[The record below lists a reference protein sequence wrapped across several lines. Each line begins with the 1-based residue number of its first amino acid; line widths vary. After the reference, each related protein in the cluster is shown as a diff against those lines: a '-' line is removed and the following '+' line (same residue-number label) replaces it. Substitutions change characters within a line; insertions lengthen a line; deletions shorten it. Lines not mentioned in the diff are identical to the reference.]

1 MLSFVIAGVVC
12 AFAGLC
18 YAELASMLP
27 VSGSAYTYA
36 YTTVGEFGAW
46 IMGALLLLEYALA
59 ASVVAVGWSG
69 YAVSLLHDIGLYIPA
84 EFTQAVG
91 KLVVAQ
97 GFELQHD
104 RPARQPEWRDGARS
118 PMVRWCSSCRRAR
131 PRSPAPSPRRWRST
145 TSSTRPKSG
154 GYALIN
160 ALDIAVN
167 ADSQAVLAEATKVMD
182 PATAHLRD
190 LAAGTQLSVP
200 AGSIVQ
206 LPLATVVPVD
216 PASIVTSLFN
226 LPAVFITLSVTM
238 LLVLGVS
245 ESAHGQQHHR
255 RHQGHGDP
263 RVHRGRRV
271 LREPRQLA
279 SVHSR
284 SPPGV
289 ENQFGMDGVI
299 RAATIVFFAYIGF
312 EAVSTA
318 GQEAKNP
325 RKDMPIGI
333 LGSLIICTVLYM
345 LTAAVLTGVVSF
357 TKLNVAAPVATAV
370 DTFGPEWGWLA
381 KCIKIGAIAG
391 LSSVVLVLMFG
402 QTRVFYS
409 MSRDGL
415 LPKTLAKVHPKFK
428 TPWINTLIV
437 GVLVSLAAAV
447 YDINKLGDLTSVGTL
462 VAFGLV
468 CFSVIWLRSKR
479 PDLPRHF
486 KVWGYPG
493 HSGDRR
499 HPVLRARLDRR
510 RTRDPRVVR
519 LVPAGDDR
527 GVLRLP
533 VLASARCATR
543 RPTRRRPLVR
553 LRARLAGAWGESSA
567 TSAAY
572 TLAVPAITWPPC
584 LYSSPKMVPTRPPAS
599 VMSSVPAAVSQGL
612 RPISQKPSTRPAATY
627 ARSSAAEPGRRRPAA
642 LSITALSIARYSSR

>member
-1 MLSFVIAGVVC
+1 MGWRTKSIAQVQIEFDRGELKRTLGPIHLILFGIGCIIGAGIFVRTGTAAALHAGPAVMLSFVIAGVVC

-69 YAVSLLHDIGLYIPA
+69 YAISLLHDIGLNIPA
-84 EFTQAVG
+84 EYTQAIG
-91 KLVVAQ
+91 KLVVAHASHFTMADPLVSLNGVAAHLTDGTAVQFLSQ
-97 GFELQHD
+97 GKATISGTFAAQLAQNDVVEAVH
-104 RPARQPEWRDGARS
+104 G
-118 PMVRWCSSCRRAR
+118 
-131 PRSPAPSPRRWRST
+131 
-145 TSSTRPKSG
+145 G

-160 ALDIAVN
+160 ALDIAVKT
-167 ADSQAVLAEATKVMD
+167 DSQAILAEATKVMD
-182 PATAHLRD
+182 PATTHLRE
-190 LAAGTQLSVP
+190 LTAGTQLVVP
-200 AGSIVQ
+200 TGQIVQ
-206 LPLATVVPVD
+206 LPLGAIVPAD
-216 PASIVTSLFN
+216 PASIVTSYFN
-226 LPAVFITLSVTM
+226 LPAVFITLAVTM

-245 ESAHGQQHHR
+245 ESATVNNIIVAIKVTVIIAFIAVGAFFVNTANWH
-255 RHQGHGDP
+255 P
-263 RVHRGRRV
+263 FIP
-271 LREPRQLA
+271 EPT
-279 SVHSR
+279 
-284 SPPGV
+284 GV
-289 ENQFGMDGVI
+289 ENQFGFDGVI

-318 GQEAKNP
+318 GQEARNP

-370 DTFGPEWGWLA
+370 DSFGPEWGWLA

-415 LPKTLAKVHPKFK
+415 MPRALAKVHPKFK

-437 GVLVSLAAAV
+437 GVLVSAAAAV
-447 YDINKLGDLTSVGTL
+447 YDINQLGDLTSVGTL

-468 CFSVIWLRSKR
+468 CFSVIWLRAKR

-486 KVWGYPG
+486 KVPGYP
-493 HSGDRR
+493 
-499 HPVLRARLDRR
+499 V
-510 RTRDPRVVR
+510 
-519 LVPAGDDR
+519 
-527 GVLRLP
+527 
-533 VLASARCATR
+533 
-543 RPTRRRPLVR
+543 
-553 LRARLAGAWGESSA
+553 
-567 TSAAY
+567 
-572 TLAVPAITWPPC
+572 VPAIGVILCFLLAWIGVEAAIRIWFSWFLLGAVV
-584 LYSSPKMVPTRPPAS
+584 LYFIGPFWLSPMRPK
-599 VMSSVPAAVSQGL
+599 PAAKAVAGS
-612 RPISQKPSTRPAATY
+612 
-627 ARSSAAEPGRRRPAA
+627 
-642 LSITALSIARYSSR
+642 

>member
-1 MLSFVIAGVVC
+1 MGWRTKSIAQVQTEFDRGELKRTLGPVHLILFGIGCIIGAGIFVRTGTAAALYAGPAVMLSFVIAGVVC

-69 YAVSLLHDIGLYIPA
+69 YAVSLLNDIGLFIPP
-84 EFTQAVG
+84 ELTQAVG
-91 KLVVAQ
+91 KLVVAKASTFSMTDPLVSLNGVTATLTDGSVVQFLSQ
-97 GFELQHD
+97 GK
-104 RPARQPEWRDGARS
+104 ATITGAF
-118 PMVRWCSSCRRAR
+118 
-131 PRSPAPSPRRWRST
+131 ST
-145 TSSTRPKSG
+145 ALAQYDVIDQAKAG

-160 ALDIAVN
+160 SLDIAVN
-167 ADSQAVLAEATKVMD
+167 ANTQAVLAEATKVMD

-190 LAAGTQLSVP
+190 LVAGTQLAVP

-226 LPAVFITLSVTM
+226 LPAVFIVLAVTM
-238 LLVLGVS
+238 LLVLGVV
-245 ESAHGQQHHR
+245 ESALVNNIIVAIKVTVIIAFIVVGAFFVNPDNWH
-255 RHQGHGDP
+255 P
-263 RVHRGRRV
+263 FIP
-271 LREPRQLA
+271 EPT
-279 SVHSR
+279 
-284 SPPGV
+284 GV

-333 LGSLIICTVLYM
+333 LGSLIVCTVLYM

-370 DTFGPEWGWLA
+370 DTFGPQWSWLA

-447 YDINKLGDLTSVGTL
+447 YDINRLGDLTSVGTL

-468 CFSVIWLRSKR
+468 CFSVIWLRAKR

-486 KVWGYPG
+486 KVWGYP
-493 HSGDRR
+493 
-499 HPVLRARLDRR
+499 VI
-510 RTRDPRVVR
+510 
-519 LVPAGDDR
+519 PAI
-527 GVLRLP
+527 GVILCF
-533 VLASARCATR
+533 VLAWIGVEHAIRVWFAWFLLATIVVYFIYPFWMSPMR
-543 RPTRRRPLVR
+543 K
-553 LRARLAGAWGESSA
+553 GAAASDSSA
-567 TSAAY
+567 
-572 TLAVPAITWPPC
+572 V
-584 LYSSPKMVPTRPPAS
+584 
-599 VMSSVPAAVSQGL
+599 
-612 RPISQKPSTRPAATY
+612 
-627 ARSSAAEPGRRRPAA
+627 
-642 LSITALSIARYSSR
+642 